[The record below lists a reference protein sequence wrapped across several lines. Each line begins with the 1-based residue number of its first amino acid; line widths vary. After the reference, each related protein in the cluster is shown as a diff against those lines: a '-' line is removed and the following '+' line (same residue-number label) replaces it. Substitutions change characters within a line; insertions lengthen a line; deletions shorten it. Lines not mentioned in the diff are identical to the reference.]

1 MTSESYEQYMIRRF
15 KEERLKEKPI
25 VAGGCSF
32 TYNNEMTWA
41 GKVNEFHRVINV
53 GSCAAGNDYIARS
66 VIHEMEKHQS
76 LVLICQWSGIHRRS
90 YYIDKNSIFFNH
102 FKRYEWPDW
111 AGDYQ
116 KANTDAVTQDE
127 FWIKTGGNNINHS
140 GSSDIIHKNYVE
152 PYLKHFYS
160 DEQAL
165 VETFENILRVQY
177 YCKAH
182 HVKNYMFWWK
192 TEIENYKL
200 GKYSQEL
207 YNQIQKNKDTT
218 WLPALGE
225 WCLDNTTLHEVDLAL
240 GHHPT
245 KAHHD
250 LYAEQVILKS
260 L

>member
-1 MTSESYEQYMIRRF
+1 MSRESYSQYMT
-15 KEERLKEKPI
+15 KRLKEDRLNNKI
-25 VAGGCSF
+25 FIAGGCSF

-41 GKVNEFHRVINV
+41 GKIAEKFNVVNV

-66 VIHEMEKHQS
+66 VIHEMEKHQNQ
-76 LVLICQWSGIHRRS
+76 VLICQWSGIHRRS

-116 KANTDAVTQDE
+116 NVNTDAVTQDE
-127 FWIKTGGNNINHS
+127 FWIKTGGNNITHP

-182 HVKNYMFWWK
+182 HVTNYMFWWK

-207 YNQIQKNKDTT
+207 YDQIKKNKLTI
-218 WLPALGE
+218 WLPSLGD
-225 WCLDNTTLHEVDLAL
+225 WCVKNTDLSQTDL
-240 GHHPT
+240 EQGYHPT
-245 KAHHD
+245 KTQHD
-250 LYAEQVILKS
+250 RYAEQVILKS